1 MEATQAPFLSLLDG
15 KKQFII
21 PIYQRTYSWQY
32 TQCEKLFKDIL
43 AVGQKAT
50 SSSHFVG
57 SVVYFL
63 PDPTPTTSVPQY
75 LVIDGQQRLT
85 TIVLILLSIVR
96 FLKHNPYVK
105 IEDET
110 WEEIFETYLVNK
122 HRTDNTKYKLLL
134 TRHDRDTLIRLS
146 EIENYKTT
154 ADDSIRISENFTFL
168 SDLIN
173 TSNVTELYQGIK
185 KLVVVDVILERGK
198 DNPQLIFESLNST
211 GLDLSQADL
220 IRNYILMGQ
229 AAEKQE
235 ELYNKYWFRME
246 QDFGDQL
253 GYLPWFIRDYV
264 TMKTGTI
271 PNAAEVYESYKRF
284 LSGQYKPKDLETA
297 AKELFTYSTFY
308 CRIVLSKERIA
319 SLNQKFREIQ
329 KLRIETCYP
338 LLLSIYYDFEQNK
351 LSIDDFLEI
360 LSIIRDYV
368 FRRVICGLPTNS
380 LNKIFAS
387 IYSKVDPDS
396 YLISFKAAFLL
407 MDGQR
412 RFPKD
417 DEFSRELKIKD
428 IYNLRA
434 RNYLLECLEN
444 YKRKEPVNIE
454 NFTIEHI
461 MPQNKNFPNYWRTEL
476 GTDWENIKD
485 KYLHTLGNLTLTS
498 YNSELSD
505 RPFSE
510 KKTIGGGF
518 NSSPLNL
525 NESVREAVVWNED
538 SIVKRADKLVDLSLQ
553 IWKYPSLPKEVLGEY
568 STATSDSLVEDKYSV
583 SDYEYLKDEILD
595 LYRKLEKRILNI
607 DSSVHIEFK
616 KKYIAFKSLT
626 NFCDVIPQKAKLRL
640 TLNMKFEKVIDP
652 KGICKNIEG
661 LGRWGNGDVEVGLD
675 LSSDLDY
682 VLELI
687 EQSLNQQLD

>member
-1 MEATQAPFLSLLDG
+1 
-15 KKQFII
+15 
-21 PIYQRTYSWQY
+21 
-32 TQCEKLFKDIL
+32 
-43 AVGQKAT
+43 
-50 SSSHFVG
+50 
-57 SVVYFL
+57 
-63 PDPTPTTSVPQY
+63 
-75 LVIDGQQRLT
+75 
-85 TIVLILLSIVR
+85 
-96 FLKHNPYVK
+96 
-105 IEDET
+105 
-110 WEEIFETYLVNK
+110 
-122 HRTDNTKYKLLL
+122 
-134 TRHDRDTLIRLS
+134 
-146 EIENYKTT
+146 
-154 ADDSIRISENFTFL
+154 
-168 SDLIN
+168 
-173 TSNVTELYQGIK
+173 
-185 KLVVVDVILERGK
+185 
-198 DNPQLIFESLNST
+198 
-211 GLDLSQADL
+211 
-220 IRNYILMGQ
+220 
-229 AAEKQE
+229 
-235 ELYNKYWFRME
+235 
-246 QDFGDQL
+246 
-253 GYLPWFIRDYV
+253 
-264 TMKTGTI
+264 
-271 PNAAEVYESYKRF
+271 
-284 LSGQYKPKDLETA
+284 
-297 AKELFTYSTFY
+297 
-308 CRIVLSKERIA
+308 
-319 SLNQKFREIQ
+319 
-329 KLRIETCYP
+329 
-338 LLLSIYYDFEQNK
+338 
-351 LSIDDFLEI
+351 
-360 LSIIRDYV
+360 
-368 FRRVICGLPTNS
+368 
-380 LNKIFAS
+380 
-387 IYSKVDPDS
+387 
-396 YLISFKAAFLL
+396 

-444 YKRKEPVNIE
+444 FKRKEPVNIE

-476 GTDWENIKD
+476 GTDWENTKD

-505 RPFSE
+505 KPFSE
-510 KKTIGGGF
+510 KKAIEGGF

-525 NESVREAVVWNED
+525 NESVRESVVWNED
-538 SIVKRADKLVDLSLQ
+538 SIVKRANKLVDLSLQ
-553 IWKYPSLPKEVLGEY
+553 IWKYPSLPKEVLAEY

-583 SDYEYLKDEILD
+583 SDYEYLRDEILD